1 MKGGEQMLE
10 LYENIKRLRK
20 EKKMSQEKLARLTG
34 YTDRS
39 SIAKIEKGDVDIPQ
53 SKIMLFAQ
61 ALGVDA
67 GALMGADG
75 VTDTLQDNNSEN
87 INDTFNE
94 IFPKRLTY
102 YMNYYKMSQR
112 ALAEKMDVSEA
123 TVSNW
128 VKGVKSPRID
138 KVDRLCE
145 LFNCRRVDLIEE
157 PQGMESEFINNYRQ
171 LDKESQETVESLI
184 RLLQAEQPDSDR
196 VLEMIRRLSAILHS

>member
-1 MKGGEQMLE
+1 MLE

>member
-1 MKGGEQMLE
+1 MLE

-128 VKGVKSPRID
+128 VKGIKSPRID

-171 LDKESQETVESLI
+171 LGKESQETVESLI
-184 RLLQAEQPDSDR
+184 RLLQAERPDSDK